1 MGTVASICLLQHIT
15 AWGGGGVG
23 GPEPH
28 ISFLDPASHGDLV
41 LLPRVHLKSKLA
53 VDEAF

>member
-1 MGTVASICLLQHIT
+1 MGTLTSVCLLQHIT
-15 AWGGGGVG
+15 AWGGGGG
-23 GPEPH
+23 QEPR

-53 VDEAF
+53 VGGAL